1 MSPSTYQKLSSE
13 SGEEALSTLTKVD
26 MSREI
31 GGCLYA
37 PGNWKAK
44 HMQLSSELEKLFDIP
59 FRDNGNSMG
68 SCF

>member
-1 MSPSTYQKLSSE
+1 MSPSTYLGQNSQ
-13 SGEEALSTLTKVD
+13 SGEEALSALTKVD
-26 MSREI
+26 MTRDG
-31 GGCLYA
+31 GGCFYA
-37 PGNWKAK
+37 PGDWKAK

>member
-1 MSPSTYQKLSSE
+1 M
-13 SGEEALSTLTKVD
+13 STLTKVD

-37 PGNWKAK
+37 PGDWKAK